1 MPTNVSELRM
11 ERQKSSAVRFRDGAG
26 IALLCMAGLV
36 VSLVLLCHLTGT
48 PDLSDVAQLVGP

>member
-1 MPTNVSELRM
+1 M

-36 VSLVLLCHLTGT
+36 VSLVLLCYLTGT